1 MQVEVKLYGVLR
13 KKRPNGIGGAPHHPF
28 AMTLD
33 SEATVAQLVQQLG
46 IAKGTLN
53 GAAVNGTAGD
63 LTVILQDG
71 DKINLFPPT
80 AGG

>member
-13 KKRPNGIGGAPHHPF
+13 KKRPQGIGGAPHHPF
-28 AMTLD
+28 TVEL
-33 SEATVAQLVQQLG
+33 SVGATVVELVQQLG
-46 IAKGTLN
+46 IPKGTLN

-63 LTVILQDG
+63 LTVALKDG